1 MFIKLSLDMKIMLM
15 FIPISISFMMLNH
28 PLSMGFNI
36 LMLTILISLTTGM
49 MNSTFWFS
57 YILFLVL
64 IGGLLILFIYM
75 TSIASNEKFKFS
87 SKMIIINMSTITISY
102 LLLKNNFKLN
112 LKIKDMNQYMD
123 PMNFTMTNLKYFSPS
138 LMIILISA
146 MMYLLITLIMIVK
159 ITKKEKGPIR
169 QK

>member
-1 MFIKLSLDMKIMLM
+1 MNIMFI
-15 FIPISISFMMLNH
+15 FIPISVSFMMLNH

-36 LMLTILISLTTGM
+36 LLFTITIALSTGL

-87 SKMIIINMSTITISY
+87 TKLVMINLMTIMMSF
-102 LLLKNNFKLN
+102 LLLKNNFDFKM
-112 LKIKDMNQYMD
+112 KIKDMNQYMD
-123 PMNFTMTNLKYFSPS
+123 LMNLSMTNLKYFSPS
-138 LMIILISA
+138 LTIILISA
-146 MMYLLITLIMIVK
+146 MAYLLITLIMIVK
-159 ITKKEKGPIR
+159 ITKKNKGPIR

>member
-1 MFIKLSLDMKIMLM
+1 MNIMIM
-15 FIPISISFMMLNH
+15 FIPISVSFMMLNH

-36 LMLTILISLTTGM
+36 LMLTITISLTTGM

-87 SKMIIINMSTITISY
+87 TKLMMINLMMIMMSY
-102 LLLKNNFKLN
+102 MMLNNLNFKT
-112 LKIKDMNQYMD
+112 KIKDMNQYMD
-123 PMNFTMTNLKYFSPS
+123 SMNLSMTNLKYFSPS
-138 LMIILISA
+138 LTIILISA

>member
-1 MFIKLSLDMKIMLM
+1 MKIMMLM
-15 FIPISISFMMLNH
+15 IPVSISFMMLNH

-64 IGGLLILFIYM
+64 IGGLLILFVYM

-87 SKMIIINMSTITISY
+87 PTIFMINLTILMSYLYTNQMDSKM
-102 LLLKNNFKLN
+102 
-112 LKIKDMNQYMD
+112 KIKDMNYFMD
-123 PMNFTMTNLKYFSPS
+123 SMNLSMTNLKYFSPA
-138 LMIILISA
+138 LTIILISA
-146 MMYLLITLIMIVK
+146 MMYLLIALIMIVK